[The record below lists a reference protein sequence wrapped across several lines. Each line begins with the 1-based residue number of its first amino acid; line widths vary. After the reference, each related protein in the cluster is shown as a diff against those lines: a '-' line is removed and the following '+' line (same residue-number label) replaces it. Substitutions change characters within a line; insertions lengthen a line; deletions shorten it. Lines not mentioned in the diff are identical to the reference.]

1 MQIATILKAKGTDVF
16 TTSPDTKIIDLCRML
31 KDKRIGA
38 VVVTGDDGAIAGI
51 ISERDIIHGLAG
63 RGAAVLDRR
72 VADLMTAEV
81 VTCTAES
88 TVHDVMNEM
97 TSRRIRHLPVVAR
110 DGSLAGM
117 ISIGDV
123 VHNRLLELQSE
134 TDLLRTYITS
144 G

>member
-16 TTSPDTKIIDLCRML
+16 TTSPDTKIIELCQLLR
-31 KDKRIGA
+31 DKRVGA
-38 VVVTGDDGAIAGI
+38 VVVIGDDGAIAGI

-63 RGAAVLDRR
+63 RGAAVLERR
-72 VADLMTAEV
+72 VAELMTVKV

-88 TVHDVMNEM
+88 TVTDVMNEM
-97 TSRRIRHLPVVAR
+97 TSRRIRHLPVLAD
-110 DGSLAGM
+110 DGTLAGM

-123 VHNRLLELQSE
+123 VHNRLMELQSE
-134 TDLLRTYITS
+134 TDMLRTYITS